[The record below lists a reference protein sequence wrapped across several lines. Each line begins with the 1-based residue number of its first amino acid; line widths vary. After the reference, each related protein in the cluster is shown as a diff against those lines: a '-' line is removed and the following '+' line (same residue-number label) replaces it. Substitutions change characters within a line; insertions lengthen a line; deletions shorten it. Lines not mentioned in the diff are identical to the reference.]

1 MSVLAG
7 STVLVTGGC
16 GFIGSH
22 LVRRLLAEGA
32 RRVIALDSLRYGSEQ
47 NLAELAGGE
56 RLACVRFE
64 LGSDEPALLDRH
76 LEGVDHLFH
85 LAAEKHNQSKHDPD
99 AVLRANVLG
108 THQLFAAAVRAG
120 VKKTVFSSSL
130 YSYGRLAGPP
140 SRETDLPLPTTV
152 YGISKL
158 CGERLLAHHAGS
170 GPMRGD
176 SLRFFFV
183 YGPRQFAGT
192 GYKSVI
198 VKNFERIRAGQ
209 PPVIFGDGSQR
220 LDYVFVEDVVDAAL
234 RCMESPDS
242 GRLLNVGIGGGNLD
256 QRPHRRHAGGGGLPA
271 ARGPRAAG
279 LDRGKLAGRRHR
291 GDPRGAGLGASRL
304 ARRRICAR
312 PGAGSRRERSRE
324 AAALRGGA
332 LLQRGAEPSRAGR
345 RG

>member
-1 MSVLAG
+1 MSVLTG
-7 STVLVTGGC
+7 SAVMVTGGC

-22 LVRRLLAEGA
+22 LVRRLLTEGV

-47 NLAELAGGE
+47 NLAGMAGSE
-56 RLACVRFE
+56 RVTRVRFV

-108 THQLFAAAVRAG
+108 TNHLFAAAARAG
-120 VKKTVFSSSL
+120 VKKTVFTSSL

-140 SRETDLPLPTTV
+140 SSETDLPVPTTV

-158 CGERLLAHHAGS
+158 CGERLLAHHAS
-170 GPMRGD
+170 LGPMRGD
-176 SLRFFFV
+176 TLRYFFV
-183 YGPRQFAGT
+183 FGPRQFAGT

-220 LDYVFVEDVVDAAL
+220 LDYVFVEDVVDATL
-234 RCMESPDS
+234 RCMQAPDG
-242 GRLLNVGIGGGNLD
+242 GRILNVGSGVGTSVVELT
-256 QRPHRRHAGGGGLPA
+256 A
-271 ARGPRAAG
+271 AM
-279 LDRGKLAGRRHR
+279 LKV
-291 GDPRGAGLGASRL
+291 
-304 ARRRICAR
+304 
-312 PGAGSRRERSRE
+312 AGSQLRPVHEPPDWTAGSSRVANI
-324 AAALRGGA
+324 AAIRAELGWTPRTTLAEGLRATWSWLNG
-332 LLQRGAEPSRAGR
+332 ESSS
-345 RG
+345 

>member
-7 STVLVTGGC
+7 SAVMVTGGC

-22 LVRRLLAEGA
+22 LVRRLLAEGV

-47 NLAELAGGE
+47 NLAGMAGSE
-56 RLACVRFE
+56 RVTRVRFV

-108 THQLFAAAVRAG
+108 TNHLFAAAARAG
-120 VKKTVFSSSL
+120 VKKTVFTSSL
-130 YSYGRLAGPP
+130 YSYGRIQGPP
-140 SRETDLPLPTTV
+140 SSESDLPVPTTV

-158 CGERLLAHHAGS
+158 CGERLLAHHAGP
-170 GPMRGD
+170 GTMRGET
-176 SLRFFFV
+176 LRLFFV
-183 YGPRQFAGT
+183 FGPRQFAGT

-220 LDYVFVEDVVDAAL
+220 LDYVFVDDVVDATL
-234 RCMESPDS
+234 RCMESPDG
-242 GRLLNVGIGGGNLD
+242 GRLLNLGSGVGTSIAELT
-256 QRPHRRHAGGGGLPA
+256 A
-271 ARGPRAAG
+271 AM
-279 LDRGKLAGRRHR
+279 LKV
-291 GDPRGAGLGASRL
+291 
-304 ARRRICAR
+304 
-312 PGAGSRRERSRE
+312 AGSGLRPVYEPPDWTAGSSRVANI
-324 AAALRGGA
+324 AAIRTALGWTPRVT
-332 LLQRGAEPSRAGR
+332 LAEGLRATWSWMNGESTP
-345 RG
+345 

>member
-1 MSVLAG
+1 VSVLAG
-7 STVLVTGGC
+7 STVMVTGGC

-47 NLAELAGGE
+47 NLAELGAGGH
-56 RLACVRFE
+56 LARVRFE

-108 THQLFAAAVRAG
+108 THQLFAAAARAG
-120 VKKTVFSSSL
+120 VKKTVFTSSL

-140 SRETDLPLPTTV
+140 SRETDLPQPTTV

-158 CGERLLAHHAGS
+158 CGERLLAHQIGS

-198 VKNFERIRAGQ
+198 VKNFERIRAGR
-209 PPVIFGDGSQR
+209 PPVILGDGSQR
-220 LDYVFVEDVVDAAL
+220 LDYVFVEDVVDATL
-234 RCMESPDS
+234 RCMESPES
-242 GRLLNVGIGGGNLD
+242 GRLLNVGTGVGTSINQLTDAMLEVAGSPL
-256 QRPHRRHAGGGGLPA
+256 RPVHEPPDWTAGSSRVADIA
-271 ARGPRAAG
+271 AIRAALGWAPRATLAEG
-279 LDRGKLAGRRHR
+279 L
-291 GDPRGAGLGASRL
+291 
-304 ARRRICAR
+304 
-312 PGAGSRRERSRE
+312 
-324 AAALRGGA
+324 
-332 LLQRGAEPSRAGR
+332 RATWSWINGESPP
-345 RG
+345 